1 MNKVASSGI
10 VGFDVRV
17 AAPEALL
24 QRVIGDANGTL
35 RRILPPS
42 SIPTLVPYPYL
53 HYSRT
58 YYASEHRAD
67 GGTAHLTSAAEKPIH
82 YQVLH
87 DNVLNLDFY

>member
-35 RRILPPS
+35 RRILPP
-42 SIPTLVPYPYL
+42 LRFLAPYTYL
-53 HYSRT
+53 L
-58 YYASEHRAD
+58 
-67 GGTAHLTSAAEKPIH
+67 GL
-82 YQVLH
+82 
-87 DNVLNLDFY
+87 